1 MKFKQNNPLV
11 DYRHNL
17 VLFAL
22 VEIDHLKRLSGAS
35 MNLSKAMEPFREP
48 EGFIDLVNQLAYS
61 AIDKLVPEV
70 IAESVQEE
78 LQDIPICADEVN
90 EVLNRP
96 LSSVLQMLQRPQ
108 PKPD

>member
-17 VLFAL
+17 ILIAL

-35 MNLSKAMEPFREP
+35 MSLSRALEPFREP
-48 EGFIDLVNQLAYS
+48 KGFIDLVNQLAYN
-61 AIDKLVPEV
+61 AIDKIVPEV

-90 EVLNRP
+90 GVLNRP
-96 LSSVLQMLQRPQ
+96 IGAVLQMLQNPQ
-108 PKPD
+108 PESQ